1 MIYIVGWVGMLI
13 SCCVIKYRFGRLFVY
28 IVLSYLMFVSFFRGD
43 VGTDTANYIV
53 IFNKIASGDSVG
65 FGEIGFYYLS
75 KMLLFFLIDPVW
87 AVKAVSIVFFTM
99 LGVFFF
105 KADEN
110 ERFLFVSYILPVF
123 AYSYSM
129 NGLRVGIAFS
139 VLLLVFQHVSKRDRG
154 NKDVMYLV
162 APSLFHLSLM
172 AFPFFF
178 VTYRVGLF
186 SCRAAL
192 SVVFLVVVGGGV
204 FLFAGEY
211 FLAKMSLYDGYESP
225 SIFSGARVVIPL
237 ILILIGCLLGGLPSE
252 DKAKVV
258 SISLMFVIVAIVLT
272 QISYAGLRVLD
283 LLSFFIPLAIL
294 NSYGKR
300 NKCFGFNMK
309 AAFIVAGVVSAIAI
323 YSGYVKELG
332 QGQSP
337 FLPYEFVF

>member
-1 MIYIVGWVGMLI
+1 
-13 SCCVIKYRFGRLFVY
+13 
-28 IVLSYLMFVSFFRGD
+28 
-43 VGTDTANYIV
+43 
-53 IFNKIASGDSVG
+53 
-65 FGEIGFYYLS
+65 
-75 KMLLFFLIDPVW
+75 
-87 AVKAVSIVFFTM
+87 
-99 LGVFFF
+99 
-105 KADEN
+105 
-110 ERFLFVSYILPVF
+110 
-123 AYSYSM
+123 M